1 MFSRRSIWHAPGS
14 RSPIGIVCARHPLD
28 TLYAPLDGF
37 CVDDLTFSDRETL
50 SRNLSASKVIR
61 MSNRHYFNVKSLPIK
76 LIILSFTLSGRNSK
90 LTTKFRELSH
100 RRTIRIP
107 PAKRRDVKIR
117 FTSPRRRR
125 STYVEMH
132 FSALQCDVSESNKP
146 QCCVSVQL
154 CLAVKGKPLR
164 CIVYHMARGS
174 PA

>member
-1 MFSRRSIWHAPGS
+1 MTRPPGVSDYRNVRWKTQPYLQHTVVFTKDATQSIRSTRNASVNILNMFSRRSIWHAPGS

-50 SRNLSASKVIR
+50 SRNLSVSKVIR

-100 RRTIRIP
+100 RRRTIRIP
-107 PAKRRDVKIR
+107 PAKRRE
-117 FTSPRRRR
+117 T
-125 STYVEMH
+125 
-132 FSALQCDVSESNKP
+132 
-146 QCCVSVQL
+146 
-154 CLAVKGKPLR
+154 
-164 CIVYHMARGS
+164 
-174 PA
+174 